1 MSRRVKFIKEI
12 PRLNVKFI
20 QASTGKTLFE
30 IKDRDWMNVG
40 ELFTDHYVTELM
52 RQTYDDENLIKIGKI
67 IVVVAGDYQQLV
79 SPIKK

>member
-1 MSRRVKFIKEI
+1 MSRRVKFIKEV

-52 RQTYDDENLIKIGKI
+52 RQTYDDENIQKIGKI
-67 IVVVAGDYQQLV
+67 IVVVAGDYQLLV